1 MISKSSTWRI
11 AACALHLNRLMRPLN
26 SRVLT
31 ATGLLLVAAFVCGCS
46 AGAKKSRIQARA
58 DQYFQSGEYEKAKVE
73 YLNLLRLEQNPKAFQ
88 QIGFIWMKE
97 GAPLRALPFLLK
109 VRELTPDNTEARTQ
123 LAVALVALGDPSEA
137 RKEALAALKRDPG
150 NSNAIVILADA
161 SLTKDEI
168 TEAEQ
173 QIERFTNKNTA
184 AFHLAKAS
192 LALNKGEMS
201 TEAEELQ
208 EAVRTEP
215 KSARAH
221 LALGYAYQL
230 RGNPDHAGPELKI
243 ASELASPRS
252 EERIKHAEFEAAN
265 GHLTEAKTVLQAI
278 SKETPDYLPVW
289 QDLAK
294 VAVTEGQYDQALSL
308 LENLFSRNPEDPD
321 ARLLEAQVW
330 LAKGDPAKATAIADR
345 VNTNYPNNALI
356 KYTLARTYIASN
368 NPLQAETAL
377 QQAISIK
384 PDYPEAVLLLAE
396 LSLQSGKAQNVVALL
411 EDLLK
416 KRPDLAQARTMLAN
430 AHRALGQLD
439 DAAAVSREQ
448 TQMVPNSSDAY
459 LAYGLVLRQQNKNDE
474 AREAFEKASEL
485 NPDSLSAVDQLLEMD
500 LAEKRYD
507 AAAQRVEQQ
516 AQKHPN
522 TAGAYFLQAR
532 MHLASGPQKDF
543 ARAEGELQKAIQLN
557 SNFVSAYETLV
568 SLFISENKLPEAVTQ
583 LKTEMDKNP
592 KDPRPVLMT
601 ALVYEQTKDYPGA
614 RDAYLKVL
622 SLSSSSVL
630 ALNNLAYLYSEQFNQ
645 LDQAYD
651 LAQKARNLELG
662 NGRVADTLGWILY
675 KRGDYP
681 QALKLAQ
688 ESAAKFPDNPVIQF
702 HLGMISYMNGQ
713 LDLARSAL
721 EKAAHSRAEFPEKA
735 EAERRLTTLEGAAS
749 GKGEQSIPLLE
760 ASLKQQPNDVVVL
773 QQLGQAYE
781 NNRQYDKAAAT
792 YEQIMKLNPRLP
804 AATLKL
810 AQLYSGPLEKPDQA
824 LEMAKK
830 ARELYPNDPDASAA
844 IGHIALQ
851 AGNYT
856 WAYSLL
862 KDSTRKTSSNPT
874 AFHDLALSAY
884 ALGKVPEAGETM
896 QRYLSANPGD
906 QQSKEAKQ
914 FLTLIALEQ
923 PSPDAVAAEPEVQNR
938 LSANPD
944 DLPALMTKAA
954 ITLQQ
959 GDEKSA
965 TAIYEKVL
973 QKYPDFAPA
982 QKRLAAIYKDHP
994 EEVTKAYDL
1003 AMKARKT
1010 LTNDAELARTLAR
1023 ISFKRNDF
1031 PYAAQLFEE
1040 SARTQALG
1048 ADDLYYL
1055 GMAQFASHQETKAR
1069 ETLARALAAGLQDP
1083 LAEEAKKRLANR
1095 TGK

>member
-1 MISKSSTWRI
+1 MIIKSSTWRI
-11 AACALHLNRLMRPLN
+11 AACALHLNRLMRPLD
-26 SRVLT
+26 SRILT
-31 ATGLLLVAAFVCGCS
+31 ATGLLLAAAFVCGCS

-137 RKEALAALKRDPG
+137 RKEALAVLKRDPG

-173 QIERFTNKNTA
+173 QLEKFTNKNTA

-192 LALNKGEMS
+192 LARSKEEMS

-230 RGNPDHAGPELKI
+230 RRNPERAGPELEI

-252 EERIKHAEFEAAN
+252 EERIKYSEFEAAN
-265 GHLTEAKTVLQAI
+265 GHLTEAKTALQAI

-294 VAVTEGQYDQALSL
+294 LAVTEGQYDQALSL
-308 LENLFSRNPEDPD
+308 LENLFSRTPEDPD
-321 ARLLEAQVW
+321 ARLLEAQIW

-345 VNTNYPNNALI
+345 VNANYPNNALI

-368 NPLQAETAL
+368 NPVQAETAL

-384 PDYPEAVLLLAE
+384 ADYPEAVLLLAD
-396 LSLQSGKAQNVVALL
+396 LNLRSDKAQNVVGLM

-416 KRPDLAQARTMLAN
+416 KHPDLAQARTMLAN

-448 TQMVPNSSDAY
+448 TQMLPNSSDAY
-459 LAYGLVLRQQNKNDE
+459 LAYGLVLRQQHKNDE

-485 NPDSLSAVDQLLEMD
+485 NPDSLSAVEQLLEMD

-532 MHLASGPQKDF
+532 VHLASGPQKDF

-557 SNFVSAYETLV
+557 SNFAPAYETLV

-583 LKTEMDKNP
+583 LKTEMDKSP

-601 ALVYEQTKDYPGA
+601 ALVYEQMKDYKAA

-630 ALNNLAYLYSEQFNQ
+630 ALNNLAYLYGEQFDQ

-651 LAQKARNLELG
+651 LAQKAHNLDLG

-688 ESAAKFPDNPVIQF
+688 ESAAKFADNPVIQF
-702 HLGMISYMNGQ
+702 HLGMISYMTGQ

-721 EKAAHSRAEFPEKA
+721 EKAAHNSAEFPEKA
-735 EAERRLTTLEGAAS
+735 EAQRRLATLEGAAS
-749 GKGEQSIPLLE
+749 KKGEQSIPLLE
-760 ASLKQQPNDVVVL
+760 ASVQQQPNDVVIL

-781 NNRQYDKAAAT
+781 DNRQYDKAAAT
-792 YEQIMKLNPRLP
+792 YEQIVKLNPRLP

-810 AQLYSGPLEKPDQA
+810 AQLYSGLGKPDQG

-830 ARELYPNDPDASAA
+830 ARELYPNDPEAIAA

-862 KDSTRKTSSNPT
+862 QDSTRKTSTNPT

-884 ALGKVPEAGETM
+884 ALGKVPEARETM
-896 QRYLSANPGD
+896 QRYLSATPGD

-954 ITLQQ
+954 ISLQQ

-965 TAIYEKVL
+965 TGIYEKVL

-1040 SARTQALG
+1040 SARIQPLG

-1069 ETLARALAAGLQDP
+1069 DTLARALAAGLQDP
-1083 LAEEAKKRLANR
+1083 LAEEARKRLAGQ